1 MVRIQIETG
10 YLDVKEGTNFPL
22 NFQVGD
28 IRDLT
33 QRKGTFSKTI
43 TLSGTKNNNTLLNN
57 YYDVN
62 IVAGT
67 FDINK
72 LTRCTVLQNGV
83 PIVSN
88 ALLQLVNVKK
98 TQITDAYEQEV
109 EYEVLVRDSQAEFY
123 STITNLELTNL
134 DFSDCDHDF
143 NISAVTDSWAHTQ
156 SDHYKYILPFNDTLN
171 YTLNHFKPAIYAKS
185 YWDRIFQNAGFT
197 YDWQGLS
204 ASHFDKLLIPY
215 NGDVNNF
222 DYTDYKVTADT
233 TFLSSYVQPNTGY
246 NQSFTQNVATW
257 TETLDAQSIFNPAT
271 GEYTAP
277 FNTDTAQGQ
286 TYTFSFTY
294 AYEILLDNT
303 SGVIA
308 YLRRIDL
315 TTGAWNG
322 GKIKY
327 KLQFELLVNG
337 SGVGFIQAVDAI
349 SIGTG
354 FSSYSIPIGTT
365 SILTASGTTT
375 IPIPINITASDIIE
389 INVGLYCES
398 WYPYFPNIAPNGFL
412 AQWRDTNATTG
423 GTNVQVNPQVDFS
436 LLQLEI
442 LPSNNIQIING
453 TQVVNEYIPQKIKQ
467 SDFIKAIFQM
477 YNLYAYPNTDN
488 PNELILVSRDEW
500 YDAGAEKDWSTK
512 LAKDKEQQLIFLPDL
527 QKKKL
532 KLTYKKDTDTANV
545 TYTQATAEIYGQL
558 EYTFDNEYVKDTDT
572 KELLFSPTP
581 VSKTTFDAYV
591 PMINGIAPNN
601 NIRILYDAG
610 TKNCLPYYIYEN
622 ETTGIQALTYPQT
635 GHFND
640 ALTPTFDINFG
651 VCDYYFYST
660 SVLTNNNLYNLYWRR
675 TVNQI
680 NVGKMLVASFHLTE
694 SDIQTLK
701 LNDKI
706 RIDNSW
712 WNINKVM
719 DYNANNE
726 ALTKVELISID
737 TEIDLANFTVPS
749 SIFVGDQSVS
759 EAGKGDVVIIRDNSN
774 VNLSVGNVEVYGK
787 GNVIGQNLKGIVI
800 GDNQSV
806 TESGITTT
814 NLRVTETINGESV
827 NTILPTYKKYIALI
841 SQTGILDPTVTIL
854 ENTIGN
860 IVWTRSA
867 AGDYFGTLN
876 GVFLEPKTYILFQNQ
891 FNVGGDYISIVGRW
905 DDDNVAIQTRD
916 GFGAGADDIL
926 YNTTLEIRVYP

>member
-222 DYTDYKVTADT
+222 DYTDYKVKAETLFT
-233 TFLSSYVQPNTGY
+233 SSYVQPNPGY
-246 NQSFTQNVATW
+246 NQEFTQQIVTW
-257 TETLDAQSIFNPAT
+257 TETLDVQNIFNPSL
-271 GEYTAP
+271 GEYSAP
-277 FNTDTAQGQ
+277 FNTQTNQGQ

-294 AYEILLDNT
+294 AYEILLVNAST
-303 SGVIA
+303 SPPATA
-308 YLRRIDL
+308 YL
-315 TTGAWNG
+315 
-322 GKIKY
+322 KIQDPFSLAY
-327 KLQFELLVNG
+327 LPGEIEYNLQFELTVNG
-337 SGVGFIQAVDAI
+337 NSVGFVQAIDTI
-349 SIGTG
+349 HIGNGITT
-354 FSSYSIPIGTT
+354 YSLPVGST
-365 SILTASGTTT
+365 SILSASGTTT
-375 IPIPINITASDIIE
+375 IPIPINITASDIVEIKAG
-389 INVGLYCES
+389 INVADLYN
-398 WYPYFPNIAPNGFL
+398 NIVLVA
-412 AQWRDTNATTG
+412 WRDTNATTG
-423 GTNVQVNPQVDFS
+423 GSDVQVNPQVDFS
-436 LLQLEI
+436 ALSVDI
-442 LPSNNIQIING
+442 TPSNNIQLIGGVQI
-453 TQVVNEYIPQKIKQ
+453 VNEFIPQKIKQ

-477 YNLYAYPNTDN
+477 YNLYAYPNTN
-488 PNELILVSRDEW
+488 QPNELILVSRDEW

-532 KLTYKKDTDTANV
+532 KLTYKEDKDTANTV
-545 TYTQATAEIYGQL
+545 FTQATAEIYGQL

-651 VCDYYFYST
+651 VCDYYFYPIE
-660 SVLTNNNLYNLYWRR
+660 VLTNNNLYNLYWRR

-759 EAGKGDVVIIRDNSN
+759 EAGKGNVVIIKDKSN
-774 VNLSVGNVEVYGK
+774 VNLSLGNVEVYGK

-800 GDNQSV
+800 GDNQTVS
-806 TESGITTT
+806 ESGITTT

-891 FNVGGDYISIVGRW
+891 FNVGGDYISTVRRW